1 MSKPLRLL
9 VLFAGVIL
17 LTGGS
22 PPPTPKVN
30 HVEKLFGMTFNDPYA
45 WMEAGGTTFDD
56 WLSTQADYSHR
67 TLDAIPGRAALLA
80 QIRSLDSGETH
91 VGAVVAA
98 GRQWIYSGLRPTD
111 STVKI
116 FDRPITDG
124 TEHVL
129 IDPSQFDTDGQTAHI
144 DYWSASPDARHIAYG
159 VSVGGGEIGILRIRS
174 VDTDANLPEQMDRTR
189 YARPSWIDNASF
201 LYTRLSKPAPGG
213 TQRITGGEVY
223 LHQLGRDPSTDV
235 LVFGPGNVTGRDIAA
250 KYFFQGLASPD
261 SSTIVG
267 VYDLGQTS
275 SPKAVFVTTKAALS
289 SGNPVWHKVAGLEDD
304 IRGVVLHGDMLYL
317 RTVRGAPRQRIIRT
331 SATAPDLAHAKTIV
345 AEGAGTID
353 GMAAA
358 ADALYVR
365 RNDGGLG
372 RLVRVPWDGTADPVA
387 TPFDGSFVGLTTSP
401 TAPGVVLNMQS
412 YTRSETVFAYDPD
425 NRRFIDTAIAPP
437 SPVSFD
443 DVEWTEVRVR
453 GGDGTMVPLSI
464 VAPRGA
470 THDGSHPVLMYVYGA
485 YGVTIGAT
493 FNAMRRA
500 WFDRGGIYV
509 VAHVRGS
516 GGFGDE
522 WYRAGRHKNKPNSIS
537 DFIDAAEYLIHTG
550 WVTPAGLSTTGASA
564 GGIVIGSAIVARP
577 ELFSGAVIDVGLLN
591 ALDLH
596 QIPIGPSN
604 AEEFGSPETEE
615 GVRMLYAI
623 DPYHRLKDGV
633 SYPGVLISA
642 GRNDTRVSPWMPS
655 KFAARLQAATKGP
668 RPALLRVNEAGGHFS
683 LSKEQFEVDLTDT
696 YAFLLWQAGV
706 PGFQPSP

>member
-1 MSKPLRLL
+1 
-9 VLFAGVIL
+9 VNA
-17 LTGGS
+17 GS

-30 HVEKLFGMTFNDPYA
+30 HVETLFGLKLNDPYY
-45 WMEAGGTTFDD
+45 WMEAGGSTFDD
-56 WLSTQADYSHR
+56 WLSAQADYSR
-67 TLDAIPGRAALLA
+67 RMLDAIPGRATLLA

-91 VGAVVAA
+91 VGAVLPA

-116 FDRPITDG
+116 FDRPMTGG
-124 TEHVL
+124 TERVL

-144 DYWSASPDARHIAYG
+144 DYWSVSPDARHIAYG
-159 VSVGGGEIGILRIRS
+159 VSVGGGEIGTLRIRS
-174 VDTDANLPEQMDRTR
+174 LDTDVDLPEQMDRTR

-201 LYTRLSKPAPGG
+201 LYTRLSKPASGAA
-213 TQRITGGEVY
+213 QRITGGEVY
-223 LHQLGRDPSTDV
+223 LHRLGRDPDTDV
-235 LVFGPGNVTGRDIAA
+235 RVFGPGDVAGRDVAT
-250 KYFFQGLASPD
+250 KFFFQGLAGPD
-261 SSTIVG
+261 SSAIVG

-275 SPKAVFVTTKAALS
+275 SPKVVYIAAKAELS
-289 SGNPVWHKVAGLEDD
+289 GTPVWHKVAGLEDD
-304 IRGVVLHGDMLYL
+304 IRGIVLHGDALYL
-317 RTVRGAPRQRIIRT
+317 RTARGAPHQRIIRT
-331 SATAPDLAHAKTIV
+331 SATAPDLARAKTIV

-353 GMAAA
+353 GMVAA
-358 ADALYVR
+358 ADGLYVR
-365 RNDGGLG
+365 RNDGGRG
-372 RLVRVPWDGTADPVA
+372 RLVRVSWNGAAEPLAS
-387 TPFDGSFVGLTTSP
+387 PFDGSFIGLTASETV
-401 TAPGVVLNMQS
+401 PGVVLNMQS
-412 YTRSETVFAYDPD
+412 YTRSETVFAYNPD
-425 NRRFIDTAIAPP
+425 DRRFLDTAIAPP

-443 DVEWTEVRVR
+443 DIEWTEVRVR
-453 GGDGTMVPLSI
+453 GNDGAMVPLSI

-470 THDGSHPVLMYVYGA
+470 ARDGSHPVLMYAYGA

-522 WYRAGRHKNKPNSIS
+522 WYRAGRHRNKPNSIS
-537 DFIDAAEYLIHTG
+537 DFIDAAEYLVHTG
-550 WVTPAGLSTTGASA
+550 WVTPTGVSATGASA
-564 GGIVIGSAIVARP
+564 GGIVIGGAIVARP
-577 ELFSGAVIDVGLLN
+577 ELFSGAVIDVGLVNMLR
-591 ALDLH
+591 LQEL
-596 QIPIGPSN
+596 PIGPSN
-604 AEEFGSPETEE
+604 AEEFGSPESEE

-683 LSKEQFEVDLTDT
+683 LSKEQFEVDLADT

-706 PGFQPSP
+706 PSFQPP